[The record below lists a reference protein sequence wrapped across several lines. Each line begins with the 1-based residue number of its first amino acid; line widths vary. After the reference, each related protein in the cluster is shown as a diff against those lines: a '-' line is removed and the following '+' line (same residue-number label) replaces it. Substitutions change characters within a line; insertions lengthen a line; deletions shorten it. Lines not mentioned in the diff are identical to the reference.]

1 MLESFSEDLKKIF
14 LFGIGAMAM
23 TAEKSKVLIDEL
35 VAKGEITVE
44 QGKVLNE
51 ELMHNIKQTIRDSV
65 TDEKPPAPPTVD
77 TVAADLD
84 KLTKEELQVLK
95 EKITSLEAEK
105 TVNEAASSDQE
116 NQSQSEDQ
124 LADRLR

>member
-35 VAKGEITVE
+35 VVKGELTVE

-65 TDEKPPAPPTVD
+65 TDEKPAAPPTVD

-84 KLTKEELQVLK
+84 KMTKEELQVLK
-95 EKITSLEAEK
+95 EKITSLEMDE
-105 TVNEAASSDQE
+105 TVNEASDKKKP
-116 NQSQSEDQ
+116 SQSEDQ
-124 LADRLR
+124 